1 METLYLL
8 TLALGPAFIL
18 VHLLWSH
25 DRFREPYGN
34 LSLYLLLGAASVVPT
49 VLVEMIVVP
58 IWPELFGSLL
68 GAVLTAFLGVA
79 LVEEGFKL
87 LFLRWRA
94 RRDAHLDEP
103 FDWVVYAVSVSLGFA
118 AVENVLYVMEHGAA
132 TGWLR
137 ALTAV
142 PCHALFGTVMGAYL
156 AKTFH
161 ARGSTPAGWF
171 ALFMPTLWHGA
182 YDAPLFLMEVG
193 APAGVC
199 ITIWLLVVALLW
211 RTAVR
216 QLRQLRVVQDFPAP
230 PLLDPLHT
238 PQVLMRRGRA
248 NTNS

>member
-1 METLYLL
+1 
-8 TLALGPAFIL
+8 
-18 VHLLWSH
+18 
-25 DRFREPYGN
+25 
-34 LSLYLLLGAASVVPT
+34 
-49 VLVEMIVVP
+49 
-58 IWPELFGSLL
+58 
-68 GAVLTAFLGVA
+68 
-79 LVEEGFKL
+79 
-87 LFLRWRA
+87 
-94 RRDAHLDEP
+94 
-103 FDWVVYAVSVSLGFA
+103 
-118 AVENVLYVMEHGAA
+118 VLYVMEHGAA

-238 PQVLMRRGRA
+238 PQVLLRRGRA